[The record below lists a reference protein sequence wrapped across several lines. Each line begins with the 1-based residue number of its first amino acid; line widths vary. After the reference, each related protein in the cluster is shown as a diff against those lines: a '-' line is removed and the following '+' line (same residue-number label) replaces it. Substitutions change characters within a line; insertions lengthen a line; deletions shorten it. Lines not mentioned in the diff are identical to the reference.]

1 MLSVHLILVILALV
15 FAICAAAGIS
25 VGRINLIGA
34 ALACFF
40 ASLLV

>member
-1 MLSVHLILVILALV
+1 MGLHLILIILALV
-15 FAICAAAGIS
+15 FAICAAAGVP